1 MRARLTPPSQIN
13 HEFELPALRR
23 LLDIQRKYFLGMQ
36 MVRTF
41 TGSEWR
47 FRTEGMAELASR
59 MSSGDR
65 EDFYFDPANY
75 TWPEYLERC
84 VLGVRE
90 YYHKETLATL
100 TRARKELRM

>member
-1 MRARLTPPSQIN
+1 
-13 HEFELPALRR
+13 
-23 LLDIQRKYFLGMQ
+23 

-41 TGSEWR
+41 TGSEWC
-47 FRTEGMAELASR
+47 FRTEGMTELAAR
-59 MSSGDR
+59 LTPEDR

-90 YYHKETLATL
+90 YYHKETESTL
-100 TRARKELRM
+100 PQARKELKM